1 MVRPATRNL
10 RLAAVFVGLAVA
22 KAAQAEET
30 LAPDWLE
37 AQLNEHGQHCDKRAV
52 WQAPGK
58 LMVACGAAGV
68 WEIALSGGAP
78 HFVRSY
84 EFPGDAVGLFT
95 EPDGRLWVKLQ
106 VLEARPLDS
115 GGVPGAVQFPDALEA
130 PAPYAP
136 PVATTAAPAPPP
148 SPPIIPAVVAV
159 PQAGRVIKSMPGE
172 VVISLG
178 TFDGVARGDH
188 IELALDHADAAAS
201 DDVAL
206 SRELLAVGV
215 VTNVTEHSALVRLGV
230 DESVP
235 VGALAARSR
244 APSSASQSA
253 PPHVTDVT
261 TLELALKPFAALGE
275 LGGGF
280 LLSAALGH
288 RFGHL
293 HVWALLDPLAFAAAS
308 QQPNVAAANG
318 AAMVSY
324 DSQYFEMGL
333 GLGGQTVNIVNFSV
347 APGSGYTVA
356 QLLRLGPQ
364 DGLNLIVRTNIVL
377 FHSQFHFGGMVASAQ
392 FPITRGYWLLLGG
405 GGGNVGYGSGELG
418 LRVLIDGNGLA
429 GSKFLTVSA
438 GGAAVFKSTPCDE
451 ASFQAFQT
459 ISSCGTTTL
468 GGPMAGVGG
477 EWRF

>member
-1 MVRPATRNL
+1 MVWPVTRIL
-10 RLAAVFVGLAVA
+10 TLAAVFAGLAVA
-22 KAAQAEET
+22 KPARAEET
-30 LAPDWLE
+30 PAPGWLE
-37 AQLNEHGQHCDKRAV
+37 SQLNEHGQHCDKRAV
-52 WQAPGK
+52 WPAPGK
-58 LMVACGAAGV
+58 LIVACGATGV
-68 WEIALSGGAP
+68 WEFALSGAAP

-115 GGVPGAVQFPDALEA
+115 GGAAGAVQFPEALEA
-130 PAPYAP
+130 PALRVPQVAPLAAPVWPTPPPAAP
-136 PVATTAAPAPPP
+136 PVA
-148 SPPIIPAVVAV
+148 AV
-159 PQAGRVIKSMPGE
+159 PQAARVIKSMPGE

-188 IELALDHADAAAS
+188 IELALEHAGSLVTDEL
-201 DDVAL
+201 AL

-235 VGALAARSR
+235 VGALASRSR

-253 PPHVTDVT
+253 PPHVTDIT

-288 RFGHL
+288 RFRHL

-308 QQPNVAAANG
+308 QQPSIAAANG

-333 GLGGQTVNIVNFSV
+333 GLGGQTVNIVNFSAV
-347 APGSGYTVA
+347 SGSGYTVA

-364 DGLNLIVRTNIVL
+364 DGLNLTVRTSIVL
-377 FHSQFHFGGMVASAQ
+377 FHSQFDFGGMVASAQ
-392 FPITRGYWLLLGG
+392 FPITRGYWLLLDG

-418 LRVLIDGNGLA
+418 LRVLLDGNGLA

-438 GGAAVFKSTPCDE
+438 GGAAVFKSTPCDV